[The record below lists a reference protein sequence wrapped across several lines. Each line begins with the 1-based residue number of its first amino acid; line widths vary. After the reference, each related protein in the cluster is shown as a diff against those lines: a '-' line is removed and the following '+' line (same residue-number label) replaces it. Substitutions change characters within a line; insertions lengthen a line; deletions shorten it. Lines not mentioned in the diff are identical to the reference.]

1 MHPAQAYN
9 HVLQRQRQKKLQ
21 LEKCVF
27 LQSNIYIHCKVNK
40 SNLYNAVVHW
50 VIAGLAQ
57 CYDRYIGPANNIHV
71 KLECR

>member
-40 SNLYNAVVHW
+40 SNLYNAVVH
-50 VIAGLAQ
+50 
-57 CYDRYIGPANNIHV
+57 
-71 KLECR
+71 